1 MARKP
6 DILSQSLSVS
16 APADDE
22 RVPHASKARRLHFDA
37 TLYAHR
43 SLKKKNF
50 NRMIGV
56 LAAFCVFAA
65 IRFIMIG
72 AWPVVIFVAIDLIA
86 LWLAFFLNYRSAQR
100 FETVQLTDTDLLL
113 TRVHPNGRSETWLFE
128 PYWAQ
133 VKLRKLGGGDNELS
147 LRSHGEQ
154 VVFGRFMLAKE
165 RKEFARSLE
174 GALAQW
180 RHRIPVDEIV

>member
-1 MARKP
+1 MAKTHEHNDSHR
-6 DILSQSLSVS
+6 DAREEGES
-16 APADDE
+16 APQL
-22 RVPHASKARRLHFDA
+22 RARRLHFDA

-43 SLKKKNF
+43 SLKRKNF

-56 LAAFCVFAA
+56 LATFCVFAA

-100 FETVQLTDTDLLL
+100 FETVQLTDNDLLL
-113 TRVHPNGRSETWLFE
+113 TRVQPNGRSETWRFE

-133 VKLRKLGGGDNELS
+133 VKLRKLGAGENELS

-154 VVFGRFMLAKE
+154 VVFGRFLLPKE
-165 RKEFARSLE
+165 REEFASSLE
-174 GALAQW
+174 LALARW
-180 RHRIPVDEIV
+180 RHRIPVDETV

>member
-1 MARKP
+1 MAKTHEHN
-6 DILSQSLSVS
+6 DSHHDAIDGES
-16 APADDE
+16 APQP
-22 RVPHASKARRLHFDA
+22 RARRLHFDA

-43 SLKKKNF
+43 SLKRKNF

-65 IRFIMIG
+65 IRFILIG

-100 FETVQLTDTDLLL
+100 FETVQLTDNDLLL
-113 TRVHPNGRSETWLFE
+113 TRVQPNGRSETWRFE
-128 PYWAQ
+128 PYWVQ
-133 VKLRKLGGGDNELS
+133 VKLRKLGGGENELS

-154 VVFGRFMLAKE
+154 VVFGRFLLPKE
-165 RKEFARSLE
+165 REEFASSLKL
-174 GALAQW
+174 ALARW
-180 RHRIPVDEIV
+180 RHRIPVDETV

>member
-1 MARKP
+1 M
-6 DILSQSLSVS
+6 
-16 APADDE
+16 
-22 RVPHASKARRLHFDA
+22 ASKPEIPSQTSDVASPVDDDGIARAQKPRRLHFDV

-43 SLKKKNF
+43 SLRKKNF
-50 NRMIGV
+50 NRMIAV
-56 LAAFCVFAA
+56 LVAFCVFAA

-113 TRVHPNGRSETWLFE
+113 TRIHPNGRSETWRFE

-133 VKLRKLGGGDNELS
+133 VKLRKLGEDDNELS

-154 VVFGRFMLAKE
+154 VVFGQFMLPKE

-180 RHRIPVDEIV
+180 RHRIPVDETV